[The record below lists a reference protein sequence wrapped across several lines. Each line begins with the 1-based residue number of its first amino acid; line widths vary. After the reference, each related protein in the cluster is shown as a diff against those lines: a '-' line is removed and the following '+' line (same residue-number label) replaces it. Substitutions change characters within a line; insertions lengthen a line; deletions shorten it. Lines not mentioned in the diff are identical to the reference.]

1 MRYKIALRKT
11 DEGDSVSVPGC
22 RAVGRK
28 VLTDLDGDL
37 PVPPAVRRALSSV
50 PK

>member
-28 VLTDLDGDL
+28 VLTDLDG
-37 PVPPAVRRALSSV
+37 AKHGQRACD
-50 PK
+50 